1 MMIGAKTELA
11 SKNPDSKN
19 YFQCIIRHVVFFAT
33 PTIKNIKRTIMN
45 FDKDW
50 EETEIQLS
58 ENEFTHRQQ
67 NDEYMFY
74 QYVASGNT
82 EAVQDNIAHHRFLD
96 SSGTGTLSRDPLQNL
111 KYHFVVSVALIT
123 RICTE
128 KGMEMERAFRLSDF
142 YIQKLDDIKTIDSL
156 SDLHSTMVM
165 DYTLRMQNLRQNANL
180 SRTTNEC
187 LNYIYSNVNDRI
199 TIEDLAEY
207 TQNSTSHISRLFKD
221 ELGISP
227 SDYIRNVKLDKAKN
241 LLRFSDYSII
251 DIANYLS
258 FSSQSHFSKLFFEDT
273 GMTPKKYR
281 ETYYG
286 TTWNNLH

>member
-1 MMIGAKTELA
+1 MDFHKA
-11 SKNPDSKN
+11 
-19 YFQCIIRHVVFFAT
+19 
-33 PTIKNIKRTIMN
+33 
-45 FDKDW
+45 W
-50 EETEIQLS
+50 EENEIRLS
-58 ENEFTHRQQ
+58 ENEVTHRQQ

-74 QYVASGNT
+74 QNVANGDID
-82 EAVQDNIAHHRFLD
+82 AIQDNIDNHRFLD

-142 YIQKLDDIKTIDSL
+142 YIQKLDDISSIQEL
-156 SDLHSTMVM
+156 SNLHSKMVM
-165 DYTLRMQNLRQNANL
+165 DYTVRMKDLRHNANL
-180 SRTTNEC
+180 SKTTNEC
-187 LNYIYSNVNDRI
+187 LNYIYAHVNDRI
-199 TIEDLAEY
+199 TIDDLADHLD
-207 TQNSTSHISRLFKD
+207 TSTSHISRLFKE

-251 DIANYLS
+251 EISNYLS

-286 TTWNNLH
+286 TTWK

>member
-1 MMIGAKTELA
+1 MDFHKA
-11 SKNPDSKN
+11 
-19 YFQCIIRHVVFFAT
+19 
-33 PTIKNIKRTIMN
+33 
-45 FDKDW
+45 W
-50 EETEIQLS
+50 EENEIKLS
-58 ENEFTHRQQ
+58 ENEVIHVPQ

-74 QYVASGNT
+74 QSVASGDI
-82 EAVQDNIAHHRFLD
+82 EAVQENIDSHRFLD
-96 SSGTGTLSRDPLQNL
+96 SNGKGTLSKDPLQNL

-142 YIQKLDDIKTIDSL
+142 YIQQLDDIRSIDEL
-156 SDLHSTMVM
+156 CELHARMVM
-165 DYTLRMQNLRQNANL
+165 DYTVRMTDLRQNANL

-187 LNYIYSNVNDRI
+187 LNYIYAHVIDRI
-199 TIEDLAEY
+199 TIEDLADY
-207 TQNSTSHISRLFKD
+207 LKTSTSHISRLFKE

-241 LLRFSDYSII
+241 LLRFSDYPII
-251 DIANYLS
+251 DISNYLS
-258 FSSQSHFSKLFFEDT
+258 FSSQSHFSKLFFEET

-286 TTWNNLH
+286 TTWK

>member
-1 MMIGAKTELA
+1 
-11 SKNPDSKN
+11 
-19 YFQCIIRHVVFFAT
+19 
-33 PTIKNIKRTIMN
+33 MN
-45 FDKDW
+45 TFKDW
-50 EETEIQLS
+50 EENEILLS
-58 ENEFTHRQQ
+58 ENDMTHRQQ

-82 EAVQDNIAHHRFLD
+82 EAVQDNIDQHRFLD
-96 SSGTGTLSRDPLQNL
+96 SNGTGTLSRDPLQNL

-142 YIQKLDDIKTIDSL
+142 YIQKLDDIKTIDAL
-156 SDLHSTMVM
+156 SDLHSKMVM
-165 DYTLRMQNLRQNANL
+165 DYTVRMKDLRQNAGL
-180 SRTTNEC
+180 SRTANEC
-187 LNYIYSNVNDRI
+187 LNYIYAHVNDRI
-199 TIEDLAEY
+199 TIDDLAEHLK
-207 TQNSTSHISRLFKD
+207 TSTSHISRMFKE

-227 SDYIRNVKLDKAKN
+227 SDYIRNIKLDKAKN

-251 DIANYLS
+251 EISNYLS
-258 FSSQSHFSKLFFEDT
+258 FSSQSHFSKLFFEET

-286 TTWNNLH
+286 TTWK